1 MARPGFTVFNNLDQ
15 NDTLARDVL
24 SNLLSSN
31 TTIGFDLD
39 NDLTVFRNNVNNT
52 TNFQHFSRLNQ
63 GRQYIIR
70 RKFNHTPN
78 GGETRTYFNFI
89 DPLTNRLVFDLPASN
104 TFKFSSGTTIN
115 TTVNSFDYNTIVNS
129 QAGDDPFIF
138 YSIYLSI
145 DDAEAAT
152 ITEGRG
158 DSVTVISVNEESQNY
173 KLEFVDN
180 DGALVGSN
188 ESGRM
193 KISVYYTEDTFTPA
207 DTITDVQIIQ
217 SNGEVNESD
226 SIATG
231 EYIISDYEV
240 DYETKIKSFILN
252 GHTFSE
258 AEQTDYLAAFNGS
271 DTSIRLVRKNGVTK
285 ANLINVSEPNNSLSS
300 NSLANI
306 NISDSI
312 LKISDD
318 IDRNI
323 TNVNID
329 YNQFRKSPIN
339 KLLLRRKENTVFNRD
354 AEISGVVRFKDS
366 QDDVSESDST
376 IDDNA
381 PGLFLY
387 SGDVNASPLDIKRAF
402 SEVSNIWTIDDAAD
416 TIEVIGGT
424 NHNKATI
431 EGELIFVDDIRIDVA
446 NVEIAAADSPDPD
459 ANGSFNDSTGGLQ
472 TGPQTDNTFT
482 HRIILEVEEENF
494 DGDIITEEYSIL
506 AIKQ

>member
-31 TTIGFDLD
+31 TTRRFDLD
-39 NDLTVFRNNVNNT
+39 NDLTVFRNNVNST
-52 TNFQHFSRLNQ
+52 TNFQHFSRLTQ

-70 RKFNHTPN
+70 GKFNHTPN
-78 GGETRTYFNFI
+78 GGVTRTYFYFI
-89 DPLTNRLVFDLPASN
+89 DPLTGRVVFNLPANN
-104 TFKFSSGTTIN
+104 TFKFASGTTIN
-115 TTVNSFDYNTIVNS
+115 TTVNSFDYNFIVNS

-145 DDAEAAT
+145 DATEAAT

-173 KLEFVDN
+173 KLEFTD
-180 DGALVGSN
+180 DDK
-188 ESGRM
+188 M

-231 EYIISDYEV
+231 EYTISDYEV

-258 AEQTDYLAAFNGS
+258 AEQTDYLTAFNGS

-354 AEISGVVRFKDS
+354 VEISGVVRFKDS
-366 QDDVSESDST
+366 QDDVSESDSE
-376 IDDNA
+376 IDPSA

-387 SGDVNASPLDIKRAF
+387 SGDVNASPLPEIKRAF
-402 SEVSNIWTIDDAAD
+402 SEVSNIWTINDATD
-416 TIEVIGGT
+416 TIEVIGST
-424 NHNKATI
+424 LHNKATI

-446 NVEIAAADSPDPD
+446 SNQIEAADSPDPN